1 MFNVY
6 VAYNNAIFILFLQ
19 QSSFSEISS
28 LEDILYTSC
37 RSRDKTNNREMGH
50 LVSLS
55 PSSWCILVVHHVRI
69 VSMCYHLTSQRW
81 HACIDHHTGTQCPV
95 ATCWNN
101 SAVESARVYPI
112 PVAFRSSVLS
122 FFFLSL
128 FSSSYLTV
136 LVTIKLWYWFTEL
149 LRFILRGTF

>member
-1 MFNVY
+1 
-6 VAYNNAIFILFLQ
+6 
-19 QSSFSEISS
+19 
-28 LEDILYTSC
+28 
-37 RSRDKTNNREMGH
+37 MGH

-69 VSMCYHLTSQRW
+69 VSMCYHLTSQRYTRVQIITRVHSVPLPRAGITQLLSL
-81 HACIDHHTGTQCPV
+81 HAYIRFLLH
-95 ATCWNN
+95 
-101 SAVESARVYPI
+101 
-112 PVAFRSSVLS
+112 FVLLFFL

-149 LRFILRGTF
+149 LRFILRGAFQRLCSLWQVNFNNFLQNFTFE

>member
-1 MFNVY
+1 MSRIYQIWYFSTQKIKIKQNDVSLYREIFQKLFPSSWQSKLRISYCTFIVKVSSIVFDVY

-37 RSRDKTNNREMGH
+37 RSRDKANNREMGH

-69 VSMCYHLTSQRW
+69 VSMCYHLTSQRYTRVW
-81 HACIDHHTGTQCPV
+81 IITQYTVSRCH
-95 ATCWNN
+95 
-101 SAVESARVYPI
+101 
-112 PVAFRSSVLS
+112 VL
-122 FFFLSL
+122 
-128 FSSSYLTV
+128 
-136 LVTIKLWYWFTEL
+136 E
-149 LRFILRGTF
+149 